1 MYPQLTHASLALS
14 TDLVIYTARLVR
26 SLRRTHEAPAGTR
39 VLSLL
44 DEHGPLGVTQL
55 AKLDRCSQPTMSA
68 AVAQLVDGGL
78 VVKEPNPLDAR
89 GSVVSLTSDGID
101 VLASQRDAWASA
113 ISERLKVHNRTQE
126 ELATAVSVLR
136 DLLEPGPVDSARRG
150 TRPERT

>member
-1 MYPQLTHASLALS
+1 MHSQLTSASLALS

-26 SLRRTHEAPAGTR
+26 SLRRNVDAPAGVR

-68 AVAQLVDGGL
+68 AVANLVDAGL
-78 VVKEPNPLDAR
+78 VDKDPSPVDAR
-89 GSVVSLTSDGID
+89 SSVVSLTREGSN
-101 VLASQRDAWASA
+101 VLATQRDAWATA
-113 ISERLKVHNRTQE
+113 ITERLRAHNRTQE

-136 DLLEPGPVDSARRG
+136 DLLEPGPTSGAGRPARPQRI
-150 TRPERT
+150 

>member
-1 MYPQLTHASLALS
+1 MYPQLSHASLALS

-68 AVAQLVDGGL
+68 AVAQLAESGL

-89 GSVVSLTSDGID
+89 GSVVSLTVEGSDA
-101 VLASQRDAWASA
+101 LAHQRDAWATA
-113 ISERLKVHNRTQE
+113 ISERLQLHNRTQE

-136 DLLEPGPVDSARRG
+136 DLLDAGPVDGVQRE

>member
-1 MYPQLTHASLALS
+1 MHPQLTHASLALS

-26 SLRRTHEAPAGTR
+26 SLRRSHDAPAGAR

-68 AVAQLVDGGL
+68 AVAHLVDAGL

-89 GSVVSLTSDGID
+89 GSVVSLTDDGSDA
-101 VLASQRDAWASA
+101 LATHRHAWATA
-113 ISERLKVHNRTQE
+113 ISERLRVHDRTQE
-126 ELATAVSVLR
+126 ELATAVSLLR
-136 DLLEPGPVDSARRG
+136 DLLEPGPVEGAHRE
-150 TRPERT
+150 TRSERT